1 MIGLDSE
8 VIRKTGVLSQV
19 AQSMEVDRTS
29 ADKLI
34 ITSRLEN
41 GDSVG
46 IALTNSKD
54 SSLGTKS
61 PDGSNKK
68 MKTKINSNGGRK
80 SRASESGAKD
90 IAKQQNSAV
99 TDFQDVKRRETG

>member
-68 MKTKINSNGGRK
+68 MKTKINSNGGGRK
-80 SRASESGAKD
+80 SRVSESGAKD

-99 TDFQDVKRRETG
+99 TDF